1 MVHRNNTV
9 QTCPNHSRSC
19 SDTQPNTCGL
29 DTPRTLYGAYIAHAA
44 ETQSNRLRSAVR
56 SRRKACRT
64 PSHASQHAQTRQ
76 AKPHP
81 LACSTSREWCP
92 TGAGQPSG
100 MQPGTPCSSQ
110 GWERAAAS
118 TPPCCAAT
126 RSSRFQMHSR
136 PRPKCLRS
144 EERTIAAPELRESS
158 AACSGASTLRTST
171 LNSGRPL
178 RPSPRPHWPA
188 SQARSEQRAGGSLTM
203 ARPRPRTHLRTRPFA
218 LEGGWVGK

>member
-1 MVHRNNTV
+1 MPLRRRRADCAPLGGHDAR
-9 QTCPNHSRSC
+9 
-19 SDTQPNTCGL
+19 
-29 DTPRTLYGAYIAHAA
+29 HAA
-44 ETQSNRLRSAVR
+44 LHHTLRSAHKHARQSRTRWRVR
-56 SRRKACRT
+56 HRELGAQQVQASHQGPSRR
-64 PSHASQHAQTRQ
+64 P
-76 AKPHP
+76 
-81 LACSTSREWCP
+81 
-92 TGAGQPSG
+92 
-100 MQPGTPCSSQ
+100 PCSSQ

-136 PRPKCLRS
+136 PTPKCLRS
-144 EERTIAAPELRESS
+144 EECAIAAPELRESS

-188 SQARSEQRAGGSLTM
+188 SQARSEQRAGGSLSM